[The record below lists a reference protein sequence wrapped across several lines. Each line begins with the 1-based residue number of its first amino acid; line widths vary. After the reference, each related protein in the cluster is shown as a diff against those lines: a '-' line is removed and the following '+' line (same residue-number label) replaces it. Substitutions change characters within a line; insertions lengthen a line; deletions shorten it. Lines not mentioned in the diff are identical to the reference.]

1 MKTQLCYLLLLL
13 VLGSACSSVKVYT
26 ETPASQEVGQAKSYA
41 FVPVN
46 TQELDQATAILYQEI
61 RRRIMDE
68 MGQRGYAVDTASP
81 QLLIAFTMLT
91 DEQRKETVR
100 TDDPYGGFGRPWYY
114 NPYGGWP
121 ALNRYKEIRIEKTGT
136 LVIDVLSTQ
145 NQQLAWRGIGIGSVN
160 DPEERFDTAY
170 RSVEKIFRQFPRSQ
184 SPTVSAR

>member
-1 MKTQLCYLLLLL
+1 MKIQFYYLCLLLMM
-13 VLGSACSSVKVYT
+13 GACASVKVYT
-26 ETPASQEVGQAKSYA
+26 ETPTNQEVSQAKSYA

-61 RRRIMDE
+61 RRRIIDE
-68 MGQRGYAVDTASP
+68 MGQRGYVVDTASP

-100 TDDPYGGFGRPWYY
+100 TDDPYGGFGRSWYY

-121 ALNRYKEIRIEKTGT
+121 TLNRYKEIRIEKTGT
-136 LVIDVLSTQ
+136 LVIDVLSAQ
-145 NQQLAWRGIGIGSVN
+145 GKELAWRGIGIGAVN

-170 RSVEKIFRQFPRSQ
+170 RSVEKIFKQFPRSQ
-184 SPTVSAR
+184 SSAVSAR